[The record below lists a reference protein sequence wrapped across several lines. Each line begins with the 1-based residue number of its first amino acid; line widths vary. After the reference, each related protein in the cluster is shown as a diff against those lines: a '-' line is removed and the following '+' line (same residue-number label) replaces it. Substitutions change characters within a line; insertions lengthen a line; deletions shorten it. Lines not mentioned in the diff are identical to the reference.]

1 MRSDGSQ
8 ASFARIVGLRYFTT
22 SVLAPIPVVGSIYG
36 LVDVLLIFRD
46 SRRCLHDNIA
56 DTIVVTA

>member
-1 MRSDGSQ
+1 
-8 ASFARIVGLRYFTT
+8 
-22 SVLAPIPVVGSIYG
+22 VLASIPVIGTIYG
-36 LVDVLLIFRD
+36 LLDVLLIFRA